1 MSIGERLREER
12 ERLGFSQPKFA
23 SVAGTTKQTLFAWET
38 GKTAPDAVQLS
49 AFAGIG
55 ADVLYI
61 LTGEI
66 DSQALSSDEQEL
78 VAAFRAAPL
87 AVKAA
92 AIGALTSGTTA
103 PTKKLK
109 QVVKGTAN
117 QVAGRDLANHRG
129 VTNEVGGGTKAKG
142 KRGK

>member
-1 MSIGERLREER
+1 MIGDRLKEER
-12 ERLGFSQPKFA
+12 DRLGLTQPVFA
-23 SVAGTTKQTLFAWET
+23 GAAGTKKRTLIDWEKGVSSPT
-38 GKTAPDAVQLS
+38 AVQLS
-49 AFAGIG
+49 ALSDIG
-55 ADVLYI
+55 ADIQYIVTGVLSE
-61 LTGEI
+61 G
-66 DSQALSSDEQEL
+66 SLSKDEQEL

-117 QVAGRDLANHRG
+117 QVAGRDLANHKG
-129 VTNEVGGGTKAKG
+129 VTNEIAGGTKARG